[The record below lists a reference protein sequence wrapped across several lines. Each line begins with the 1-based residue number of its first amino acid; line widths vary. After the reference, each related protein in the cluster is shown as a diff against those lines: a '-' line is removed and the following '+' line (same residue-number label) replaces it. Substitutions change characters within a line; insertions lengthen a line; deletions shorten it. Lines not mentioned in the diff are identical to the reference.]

1 MSTGGALPF
10 SQQNLSHGFR
20 SSLNAQSMGA
30 IASDSTHFSQQ
41 QRVISAPSS
50 YSVNQPWQS
59 VASRQPVVDP
69 NYLVQTPTYSFS
81 TPQMMPQI
89 FNNAFDPDLP
99 FSTYPQQS
107 YMPGVPIHG
116 SASSST
122 QSPLIY
128 VSQQPTVNPA
138 MSSDLTVPIAQRE
151 NIGLGFPTPVN
162 SRDSQVTVQ
171 SAYHFPSVPTLSPLD
186 ISPTTYPQTDP
197 TIFPNTMAGLP
208 QTSVSP
214 EANDKSSASASASAP
229 ASTSGPSRLAI
240 LPDLSDNVTY
250 RRTSNSDPKAEGIDP
265 VDSISDRLGEFL
277 FSDGESPATIETISS
292 KEESEWQKRR
302 RTGKGQTAQWVAG
315 GKTLE
320 EAPNRTSLLLNRAE
334 FDGLKDEHR
343 NLL

>member
-1 MSTGGALPF
+1 M
-10 SQQNLSHGFR
+10 
-20 SSLNAQSMGA
+20 
-30 IASDSTHFSQQ
+30 
-41 QRVISAPSS
+41 
-50 YSVNQPWQS
+50 
-59 VASRQPVVDP
+59 
-69 NYLVQTPTYSFS
+69 QTPTYSFS

-89 FNNAFDPDLP
+89 SNNAFGPNLP
-99 FSTYPQQS
+99 FFTYPQQS

-128 VSQQPTVNPA
+128 VSQQPTVNPVI
-138 MSSDLTVPIAQRE
+138 SSDLTIPIAQRE
-151 NIGLGFPTPVN
+151 NIGLGVPTPVN

-197 TIFPNTMAGLP
+197 TIFPNTIAGLP

-214 EANDKSSASASASAP
+214 EANDKSSASAP

-240 LPDLSDNVTY
+240 LSDLPDNVTY
-250 RRTSNSDPKAEGIDP
+250 RRTSSSEPKAEGFDP

-277 FSDGESPATIETISS
+277 FSEGESPATTENVSS
-292 KEESEWQKRR
+292 KEESEWQKKR
-302 RTGKGQTAQWVAG
+302 RTGKGQTAQWVSG

-320 EAPNRTSLLLNRAE
+320 EAPDRTSLLLNRAE

>member
-10 SQQNLSHGFR
+10 SQQNLSHGFP

-41 QRVISAPSS
+41 QRVISAPTS

-69 NYLVQTPTYSFS
+69 NYLVQTPTYSFP

-89 FNNAFDPDLP
+89 FNNAFGPDLP

-128 VSQQPTVNPA
+128 VSQQPTVNPV

-171 SAYHFPSVPTLSPLD
+171 STYSFPLVPTLSPLA

-197 TIFPNTMAGLP
+197 TIFPNTIAGLP

-214 EANDKSSASASASAP
+214 EANDKSSASAS
-229 ASTSGPSRLAI
+229 GPSRLAI
-240 LPDLSDNVTY
+240 LPDLPDNVTDS
-250 RRTSNSDPKAEGIDP
+250 RTSNSDPKAEGVDP

-277 FSDGESPATIETISS
+277 FSDGESPATIEIVSS
-292 KEESEWQKRR
+292 KDESEWQKKR